1 MIGGGLESS
10 ITPMSAIEMQTQLQE
25 LQAERALAS
34 LEGLA
39 DLDSYMADL
48 DNEIAVT
55 RHAYV
60 GAAVTEIATLRA
72 QLSGPQ
78 LG

>member
-1 MIGGGLESS
+1 MIGGRLGKHYR
-10 ITPMSAIEMQTQLQE
+10 PMSANEMHNKIQE

-39 DLDSYMADL
+39 DLDADMADL
-48 DNEIAVT
+48 DHEIAVT
-55 RHAYV
+55 RQAYV

-78 LG
+78 MG

>member
-1 MIGGGLESS
+1 MFA
-10 ITPMSAIEMQTQLQE
+10 TEMHTHLQG

-34 LEGLA
+34 IEGLASNSAYLA
-39 DLDSYMADL
+39 DLDQ
-48 DNEIAVT
+48 EIAAT
-55 RHAYV
+55 RSAYV

-78 LG
+78 VG